1 MLVSCIYFHITQPTK
16 LDISDSVGLP
26 IRWHNKNS
34 RIVVL
39 YILLTEPSSGH
50 QWRVRYQIIKGI
62 CEGVRYLHQ
71 KSIIHVDLKPKN
83 ILFDDSL
90 VPKIADFGISRR
102 FSENKSRTITE
113 NLVGSR

>member
-1 MLVSCIYFHITQPTK
+1 MLVYFIYFLITQSTR
-16 LDISDSVGLP
+16 LDISDSVVLP

-34 RIVVL
+34 CIVVL
-39 YILLTEPSSGH
+39 YILLTEPSSGL
-50 QWRVRYQIIKGI
+50 QWRMRYQIIKGI
-62 CEGVRYLHQ
+62 CEGVAHLH
-71 KSIIHVDLKPKN
+71 KRRIIHMDLKPEN
-83 ILFDDSL
+83 ILLDDSL

>member
-1 MLVSCIYFHITQPTK
+1 MKPTK
-16 LDISDSVGLP
+16 FDISDSVGLP

-34 RIVVL
+34 FIVVL
-39 YILLTEPSSGH
+39 CILLTEPSSGL
-50 QWRVRYQIIKGI
+50 QWRMRYQIIKGI

-71 KSIIHVDLKPKN
+71 KSIIHMDLKPEN
-83 ILFDDSL
+83 ILLDDSL

-113 NLVGSR
+113 NRVGSW